1 MTGNATYAFLFPG
14 QASQAV
20 GMGRDLWER
29 HATARAMF
37 EQADDTLGFALSAVC
52 FEGPEDE
59 LRRTAV
65 TQPAIFVHS
74 CVAAALLRENGV
86 EPTCAAGHSLGEYS
100 ALVAAGALDFAVGLE
115 LVGRR
120 GRLMQESGEKSP
132 GAMSAILG
140 IEDERVVELCRE
152 AGAAGTV
159 VAANFNAP
167 GQLVVSGDEA
177 GVERLGQLCLEAGA
191 KRVLPLPVSGAFHSP
206 LMAEAAAAMAE
217 LLGKAEVRAPR
228 VPVYTNVAAAPVT
241 DAEILRG
248 QLIEQ
253 MTSPVRWTETVRAVE
268 AAGNDQ
274 ALEVGPGAV
283 LRGLGRRIAPQMKI
297 AAAGTAADL
306 DKLSDKLSG
315 RD

>member
-1 MTGNATYAFLFPG
+1 MTDNATHAFLFPG

-20 GMGRDLWER
+20 GMGHDLWER
-29 HATARAMF
+29 YGTAKTMF
-37 EQADDTLGFALSAVC
+37 AQADETLGFPLSKVC
-52 FEGPEDE
+52 FEGPEEE

-74 CVAAALLRENGV
+74 CIAAALLREDGV
-86 EPTCAAGHSLGEYS
+86 EPSCAAGHSLGEYS

-120 GRLMQESGEKSP
+120 GRLMQEAGEQSP
-132 GAMSAILG
+132 GAMAAILG
-140 IEDERVVELCRE
+140 LEDEQVVDLCRE

-167 GQLVVSGDEA
+167 GQLVVSGDAA
-177 GVERLGQLCLEAGA
+177 GVGRLGELAREAGA
-191 KRVLPLPVSGAFHSP
+191 KRVVPLPVSGAFHSP
-206 LMAEAAAAMAE
+206 LMAAAAETLAE
-217 LLGKAEVRAPR
+217 PLRQAEIRAPR

-241 DAEILRG
+241 DAETLRQ

-268 AAGNDQ
+268 AAGNGR

-283 LRGLGRRIAPQMKI
+283 LRGLGRRIAPQMEI
-297 AAAGTAADL
+297 AAAGTVADL
-306 DKLSDKLSG
+306 GKLSDKLSG
-315 RD
+315 RG